1 MSLRDALR
9 AESTKLRTSPG
20 SALLLVATAGL
31 IVGLSA
37 ATVAAVELSPGS
49 NQDVVKI
56 SLTGVQL
63 GQALVGV
70 LAVLAIS
77 SEYSTGMIGTTLTAM
92 PRRGTVLVAKAT
104 LLAGIVMAV
113 STVGT
118 LGSVLVGRV
127 ILPGNG
133 FTAEQGYPP
142 LSLADGSTLRA
153 AGGTVVYLTLVAL
166 LSLGVATAL
175 RDAALSIGVVLGV
188 LYLAPIVALS
198 LNDDWKRHLQRLTP
212 SEAGLAIQ
220 ATTNLRALPISPWAG
235 LGVLGAWTVAALLVG
250 SLLLRHRDA

>member
-1 MSLRDALR
+1 
-9 AESTKLRTSPG
+9 
-20 SALLLVATAGL
+20 LLLVATAGL